1 MKAGRV
7 LGFNSRS
14 ALVRLLR
21 GFSKLTGSVP
31 SRTLFVA
38 KKCGGAFVARVS
50 KLIGSVPS

>member
-38 KKCGGAFVARVS
+38 KKCGGAFVARVRS
-50 KLIGSVPS
+50 